1 MGDRGDSRKKADFVF
16 SFPVSFSC
24 LKPSY
29 QPGFFVFPFRYGVKL
44 PKKEKG
50 RKKMKKIT
58 KSIVSLVLVLA
69 VMLSMPI
76 SISAAEKVSPEK
88 EYLSYSQFRGEALS
102 QGIVDSKTPVSKEST
117 VEKWGIKF
125 GTGWS
130 DVPGTPVIV
139 GDYLYCLVAGQSK
152 LYRVDANTG
161 EILKSVPC
169 PGKSQFFS
177 TIAYYDGVIY
187 VPRAAADNA
196 GAVIIAYDEETM
208 EQLWISEPLGGAN
221 NRIQPL
227 SAVTGYDGHIY
238 VGVSDGSASEGAY
251 VCFDTV
257 DENPKK
263 TDEVKAPVWTYKPEN
278 MKSGYYWSAGAIVG
292 DAIIFGGEAT
302 ELVIHSL
309 TEDKVYD
316 TLVLEPG
323 AASGIRS
330 SVHYDAK
337 TNRVFVALK
346 SGNIYSVKLS
356 GDNTFDTSSMIKIN
370 IGNDITSSP
379 VVFGDRLYIG
389 GGGISSGNGFTV
401 MNSETLEIIYQID
414 EVKTQAS
421 PIVTTAYATEE
432 NGYEVKMYVTGFGG
446 IGSGGYDPTSSCV
459 YMITDRQGQTEPEY
473 EIIATPSQL
482 QYCTQS
488 AAIGGDGSIYFYN
501 DSGTMYCFS
510 HKDAADGE
518 YTAKDMI
525 NAISLFDFT
534 GVTERDEYRL
544 NRLKLRYDLM
554 SDSEKTKVTNYESLE
569 EMLEKIENLK
579 NEEKI
584 VAELNEYIKNVNPD
598 ELTLKDSDTVNS
610 WYAKYNALSTESKA
624 LVENS
629 EKLLKCVAVIE
640 NLKNQD
646 AAANLNKKI
655 AELPDA
661 DKVTLKDR
669 DKILEVL
676 ALYEMQNDEVKKM
689 CDSEKLLAAADRA
702 NELFTKV
709 QAIDERIF
717 NEIDPL
723 NITLETEKTVSE
735 LEKEYSLLSETD
747 REYVTRYDD
756 VLFARKVIDSLKKGV
771 IISEMLMNLAGSPD
785 AYTAEY
791 ENAVFSFKGTDIT
804 DPTKDFNIS
813 VTFGGDSES
822 DIKALY
828 ADAFVFTLNHEGALP
843 AKTQITLKTSLSD
856 GEYKIYRF
864 ENSEAVSVGDGVCEN
879 GSLKFTAQDGGIY
892 FAVPVSTSNPGNLGD
907 NIISLGAMG
916 GASLLAVLLLGKRK
930 KR

>member
-1 MGDRGDSRKKADFVF
+1 
-16 SFPVSFSC
+16 
-24 LKPSY
+24 
-29 QPGFFVFPFRYGVKL
+29 
-44 PKKEKG
+44 
-50 RKKMKKIT
+50 MKKIAKT
-58 KSIVSLVLVLA
+58 LVSLVLVLA
-69 VMLSMPI
+69 VVLSVPI
-76 SISAAEKVSPEK
+76 STSATGKVSPEK

-102 QGIVDSKTPVSKEST
+102 QGIVDSKTPISKDST
-117 VEKWGIKF
+117 TEKLGIKF

-161 EILKSVPC
+161 EILKSVSC
-169 PGKSQFFS
+169 PGRSQFFS
-177 TIAYYDGVIY
+177 TIAYFDGVIY
-187 VPRAAADNA
+187 VPRAASDNT

-208 EQLWISEPLGGAN
+208 EQLWISEPIGGADS
-221 NRIQPL
+221 RIQPL

-238 VGVSDGSASEGAY
+238 VGVSDGGASIGAY
-251 VCFDTV
+251 VCFDTT
-257 DENPKK
+257 DENPEK
-263 TDEVKAPVWTYKPEN
+263 TDEVKAPKWTYKPEN

-292 DAIIFGGEAT
+292 DTIIFGGEAT

-316 TLVLEPG
+316 TLVLEPD

-356 GDNTFDTSSMIKIN
+356 GDNTFDASSIIKTN

-401 MNSETLEIIYQID
+401 MDSETLEIIYQID
-414 EVKTQAS
+414 DVVTQAS
-421 PIVTTAYATEE
+421 PIVTTAYATKE

-459 YMITDRQGQTEPEY
+459 YMITDRQGQTEPDY

-488 AAIGGDGSIYFYN
+488 AAIGADGSIYFYN
-501 DSGTMYCFS
+501 DGGTMYCFG
-510 HKDAADGE
+510 HKDASAGE

-534 GVTERDEYRL
+534 GVNERDEYRL

-554 SDSEKTKVTNYESLE
+554 SETEKAKVTNYESLE

-598 ELTLKDSDTVNS
+598 ELTIADSDTVNS
-610 WYAKYNALSTESKA
+610 WYAKYNSLSTEGKA

-629 EKLLKCVAVIE
+629 EKLLKCVAIIE

-709 QAIDERIF
+709 QALDERIF

-723 NITLETEKTVSE
+723 NITLETEKAVAE
-735 LEKEYSLLSETD
+735 IEKEYSLLSDTD
-747 REYVTRYDD
+747 KEYVTRYDD
-756 VLFARKVIDSLKKGV
+756 VLFARRVIDSLKNGV

-785 AYTAEY
+785 VYRAEY
-791 ENAVFSFKGTDIT
+791 ENAVFAFKGTDIT
-804 DPTKDFNIS
+804 DPTNDFNIS

-828 ADAFVFTLNHEGALP
+828 PDAFVFTLNHEGALP
-843 AKTQITLKTSLSD
+843 AKTQITLKASLPD
-856 GEYKIYRF
+856 GEYKLYSF
-864 ENSEAVSVGDGVCEN
+864 ENGEAVSVGDGVCEN
-879 GSLKFTAQDGGIY
+879 GSLEFTAQDGGIY
-892 FAVPVSTSNPGNLGD
+892 FAVPVSASNPGSLGD

>member
-1 MGDRGDSRKKADFVF
+1 
-16 SFPVSFSC
+16 
-24 LKPSY
+24 
-29 QPGFFVFPFRYGVKL
+29 
-44 PKKEKG
+44 
-50 RKKMKKIT
+50 MKKIT

-130 DVPGTPVIV
+130 DVPGTPIIV

-187 VPRAAADNA
+187 VPRAAADNT

-208 EQLWISEPLGGAN
+208 EQLWISEPIGGAN
-221 NRIQPL
+221 SRIQPL
-227 SAVTGYDGHIY
+227 SAVTGYGGHIY

-257 DENPKK
+257 DENPEK
-263 TDEVKAPVWTYKPEN
+263 TDEVKAPKWTYKPEG

-292 DAIIFGGEAT
+292 DTIVFGGEAT

-316 TLVLEPG
+316 TLVLEPD

-356 GDNTFDTSSMIKIN
+356 GDNTFDTSSIIKTN

-421 PIVTTAYATEE
+421 PIVTTAYATKE
-432 NGYEVKMYVTGFGG
+432 NGYEVKMYVTGFGA

-473 EIIATPSQL
+473 EIIATPSKL

-488 AAIGGDGSIYFYN
+488 AAIGADGSIYFYN
-501 DSGTMYCFS
+501 DGGTMFCFG
-510 HKDAADGE
+510 HKDAEGGE

-544 NRLKLRYDLM
+544 NRLKLRCDLM
-554 SDSEKTKVTNYESLE
+554 SESEKAKVTNYENLE

-584 VAELNEYIKNVNPD
+584 IAELNEYIKNVNPD
-598 ELTLKDSDTVNS
+598 ELTIDDSDTVNS
-610 WYAKYNALSTESKA
+610 WYSKYNSLSTEGKA

-646 AAANLNKKI
+646 AAANLNKQI
-655 AELPDA
+655 ASLPDA

-735 LEKEYSLLSETD
+735 LEKEYSLLSEAD

-785 AYTAEY
+785 TYTAEY

-804 DPTKDFNIS
+804 DPTKDFDIS
-813 VTFGGDSES
+813 VTFGGGSES

-828 ADAFVFTLNHEGALP
+828 PDAFVFTFNHEGALP
-843 AKTQITLKTSLSD
+843 AKTQITLKTSLKD
-856 GEYKIYRF
+856 GEYRIYRF
-864 ENSEAVSVGDGVCEN
+864 ENGEAVSIGDGVCEN

>member
-1 MGDRGDSRKKADFVF
+1 M
-16 SFPVSFSC
+16 
-24 LKPSY
+24 
-29 QPGFFVFPFRYGVKL
+29 

-50 RKKMKKIT
+50 KRKMKKIAKT
-58 KSIVSLVLVLA
+58 LVSLVLVLA
-69 VMLSMPI
+69 VVLSVPI
-76 SISAAEKVSPEK
+76 STSATGKVSPEK

-102 QGIVDSKTPVSKEST
+102 QGIVDSKTPISKDST
-117 VEKWGIKF
+117 TEKLGIKF

-161 EILKSVPC
+161 EILKSVSC
-169 PGKSQFFS
+169 PGRSQFFS
-177 TIAYYDGVIY
+177 TIAYFDGVIY
-187 VPRAAADNA
+187 VPRAASDNT

-208 EQLWISEPLGGAN
+208 EQLWISEPIGGADS
-221 NRIQPL
+221 RIQPL

-238 VGVSDGSASEGAY
+238 VGVSDGGASIGAY
-251 VCFDTV
+251 VCFDTT
-257 DENPKK
+257 DENPEK
-263 TDEVKAPVWTYKPEN
+263 TDEVKAPKWTYKPEN

-292 DAIIFGGEAT
+292 DTIIFGGEAT

-316 TLVLEPG
+316 TLVLEPD

-356 GDNTFDTSSMIKIN
+356 GDNTFDASSIIKTN

-401 MNSETLEIIYQID
+401 MDSETLEIIYQID
-414 EVKTQAS
+414 DVVTQAS
-421 PIVTTAYATEE
+421 PIVTTAYATKE

-459 YMITDRQGQTEPEY
+459 YMITDRQGQTEPDY

-488 AAIGGDGSIYFYN
+488 AAIGADGSIYFYN
-501 DSGTMYCFS
+501 DGGTMYCFG
-510 HKDAADGE
+510 HKDASAGE

-534 GVTERDEYRL
+534 GVNERDEYRL

-554 SDSEKTKVTNYESLE
+554 SETEKAKVTNYESLE

-598 ELTLKDSDTVNS
+598 ELTIADSDTVNS
-610 WYAKYNALSTESKA
+610 WYAKYNSLSTEGKA

-629 EKLLKCVAVIE
+629 EKLLKCVAIIE

-709 QAIDERIF
+709 QALDERIF

-723 NITLETEKTVSE
+723 NITLETEKAVAE
-735 LEKEYSLLSETD
+735 IEKEYSLLSDTD
-747 REYVTRYDD
+747 KEYVTRYDD
-756 VLFARKVIDSLKKGV
+756 VLFARRVIDSLKNGV

-785 AYTAEY
+785 VYRAEY
-791 ENAVFSFKGTDIT
+791 ENAVFAFKGTDIT
-804 DPTKDFNIS
+804 DPTNDFNIS

-828 ADAFVFTLNHEGALP
+828 PDAFVFTLNHEGALP
-843 AKTQITLKTSLSD
+843 AKTQITLKASLPD
-856 GEYKIYRF
+856 GEYKLYSF
-864 ENSEAVSVGDGVCEN
+864 ENGEAVSVGDGVCEN
-879 GSLKFTAQDGGIY
+879 GSLEFTAQDGGIY
-892 FAVPVSTSNPGNLGD
+892 FAVPVSASNPGSLGD

>member
-1 MGDRGDSRKKADFVF
+1 M
-16 SFPVSFSC
+16 
-24 LKPSY
+24 
-29 QPGFFVFPFRYGVKL
+29 

-50 RKKMKKIT
+50 KKKMKKIT

-69 VMLSMPI
+69 VALSLPV
-76 SISAAEKVSPEK
+76 SISATGTVSPEK

-102 QGIVDSKTPVSKEST
+102 QGIIDSKTPVSKDST
-117 VEKWGIKF
+117 VEKWAMKF

-169 PGKSQFFS
+169 AGKSQFFS

-187 VPRAAADNA
+187 VPRAASDNT
-196 GAVIIAYDEETM
+196 GAVIVAYDEETM
-208 EQLWISEPLGGAN
+208 EQLWISEPIGGAN
-221 NRIQPL
+221 SRIQPL

-257 DENPKK
+257 DENPEKS
-263 TDEVKAPVWTYKPEN
+263 DEVKAPVWTYKPEN

-292 DAIIFGGEAT
+292 DTIVFGGEAT

-309 TEDKVYD
+309 TEDKAYD
-316 TLVLEPG
+316 TLVLEPD

-330 SVHYDAK
+330 SVHYDAA

-346 SGNIYSVKLS
+346 SGNIYSVKIS
-356 GDNTFDTSSMIKIN
+356 GDNTFDTASVMKTN

-379 VVFGDRLYIG
+379 VVFGGRLYIG

-401 MNSETLEIIYQID
+401 MDSETLETIYQID

-432 NGYEVKMYVTGFGG
+432 NGYEVKMYVTDYGG
-446 IGSGGYDPTSSCV
+446 YASGGYTPTSSCI

-473 EIIATPSQL
+473 EIIATPSQF

-488 AAIGGDGSIYFYN
+488 AAIGADGSIYFYN
-501 DSGTMYCFS
+501 DSGTMFCFS
-510 HKDAADGE
+510 NKDDADGE

-554 SDSEKTKVTNYESLE
+554 SDSEKAKVTNYEKLE

-598 ELTLKDSDTVNS
+598 ELTIADSDTVNG
-610 WYAKYNALSTESKA
+610 WYAKYNALSAQSKA

-629 EKLLKCVAVIE
+629 EKLLKCVAIIE
-640 NLKNQD
+640 NLNNQD
-646 AAANLNKKI
+646 AAANLNKLI
-655 AELPDA
+655 AALPDA

-676 ALYEMQNDEVKKM
+676 SLYEIQSDEVKKT

-702 NELFTKV
+702 EELWTKV
-709 QAIDERIF
+709 QALDERIF

-723 NITLETEKTVSE
+723 NTTLETEKTVAE
-735 LEKEYSLLSETD
+735 IEKEYSLLSETD
-747 REYVTRYDD
+747 KEYVIRYDD
-756 VLFARKVIDSLKKGV
+756 VLFARRVIDSLKNGV

-785 AYTAEY
+785 VYRAEY
-791 ENAVFSFKGTDIT
+791 ENAVFAFKGTDIT
-804 DPTKDFNIS
+804 DPTKDFNLS

-822 DIKALY
+822 EIKAFY

-843 AKTQITLKTSLSD
+843 AKTQITLKTSLPD
-856 GEYKIYRF
+856 GEYKLYRF
-864 ENSEAVSVGDGVCEN
+864 ENGEAVSVGDGVCEN
-879 GSLKFTAQDGGIY
+879 GSLEFTAQDGGIY
-892 FAVPVSTSNPGNLGD
+892 FAVPVSASNPGSLGD
-907 NIISLGAMG
+907 SVISLGALG
-916 GASLLAVLLLGKRK
+916 TVSLLAVLLLGKRK
-930 KR
+930 KQA

>member
-1 MGDRGDSRKKADFVF
+1 M
-16 SFPVSFSC
+16 
-24 LKPSY
+24 
-29 QPGFFVFPFRYGVKL
+29 

-50 RKKMKKIT
+50 KRKMKKIAKT
-58 KSIVSLVLVLA
+58 LVSLVLVLA
-69 VMLSMPI
+69 VVLSVPI
-76 SISAAEKVSPEK
+76 STSAAGKVSPEK

-102 QGIVDSKTPVSKEST
+102 QGIVDSKTPISKDST
-117 VEKWGIKF
+117 TEKWGIKF

-161 EILKSVPC
+161 EILKSVSC
-169 PGKSQFFS
+169 PGRSQFFS
-177 TIAYYDGVIY
+177 TIAYFDGVIY
-187 VPRAAADNA
+187 VPRSASDNT

-208 EQLWISEPLGGAN
+208 EQLWISEPIGGADS
-221 NRIQPL
+221 RIQPL

-238 VGVSDGSASEGAY
+238 VGVSDGGASIGAY
-251 VCFDTV
+251 VCFDTT
-257 DENPKK
+257 DENPEK
-263 TDEVKAPVWTYKPEN
+263 TDEVKAPKWTYKPEN

-292 DAIIFGGEAT
+292 DTIIFGGEAT

-316 TLVLEPG
+316 TLVLEPD

-356 GDNTFDTSSMIKIN
+356 GDNTFDASSIIKTN

-401 MNSETLEIIYQID
+401 MDSETLEIIYQID
-414 EVKTQAS
+414 DVKTQAS
-421 PIVTTAYATEE
+421 PIVTTAYATKE

-459 YMITDRQGQTEPEY
+459 YMITDRQGQTEPDY

-488 AAIGGDGSIYFYN
+488 AAIGADGSIYFYN
-501 DSGTMYCFS
+501 DGGTMYCFG
-510 HKDAADGE
+510 HKDASAGE

-534 GVTERDEYRL
+534 GVNERDEYRL

-554 SDSEKTKVTNYESLE
+554 SETEKAKVTNYESLE

-598 ELTLKDSDTVNS
+598 ELTIADSDTVNS
-610 WYAKYNALSTESKA
+610 WYAKYNSLSTEGKA

-629 EKLLKCVAVIE
+629 EKLLKCVAIIE

-709 QAIDERIF
+709 QALDERIF

-723 NITLETEKTVSE
+723 NITLETEKAVAE
-735 LEKEYSLLSETD
+735 IEKEYSLLSDTD
-747 REYVTRYDD
+747 KEYVTRYDD
-756 VLFARKVIDSLKKGV
+756 VLFARRVIDSLKNGV

-785 AYTAEY
+785 VYRAEY
-791 ENAVFSFKGTDIT
+791 ENAVFAFKGTDIT
-804 DPTKDFNIS
+804 DPTNDFNIS

-828 ADAFVFTLNHEGALP
+828 PDAFVFTLNHEGALP
-843 AKTQITLKTSLSD
+843 AKTQITLKASLPD
-856 GEYKIYRF
+856 GEYKLYSF
-864 ENSEAVSVGDGVCEN
+864 ENGEAVSVGDGVCEN
-879 GSLKFTAQDGGIY
+879 GSLEFTAQDGGIY
-892 FAVPVSTSNPGNLGD
+892 FAVPVSASNPGSLGD

>member
-1 MGDRGDSRKKADFVF
+1 M
-16 SFPVSFSC
+16 
-24 LKPSY
+24 
-29 QPGFFVFPFRYGVKL
+29 

-50 RKKMKKIT
+50 KRKMKKIAKT
-58 KSIVSLVLVLA
+58 LVSLVLVLA
-69 VMLSMPI
+69 VVLSVPI
-76 SISAAEKVSPEK
+76 STSATGKVSPEK

-102 QGIVDSKTPVSKEST
+102 QGIVDSKTPISKDST
-117 VEKWGIKF
+117 TEKWGIKF

-161 EILKSVPC
+161 EILKSVSC
-169 PGKSQFFS
+169 PGRSQFFS
-177 TIAYYDGVIY
+177 TIAYFDGVIY
-187 VPRAAADNA
+187 VPRAASDNT

-208 EQLWISEPLGGAN
+208 EQLWISEPIGGADS
-221 NRIQPL
+221 RIQPL

-238 VGVSDGSASEGAY
+238 VGVSDGGASIGAY
-251 VCFDTV
+251 VCFDTT
-257 DENPKK
+257 DENPEK
-263 TDEVKAPVWTYKPEN
+263 TDEVKAPKWTYKPEN

-292 DAIIFGGEAT
+292 DTIIFGGEAT

-316 TLVLEPG
+316 TLVLEPD

-356 GDNTFDTSSMIKIN
+356 GDNTFDASSIIKTN

-401 MNSETLEIIYQID
+401 MDSETLEIIYQID
-414 EVKTQAS
+414 DVKTQAS
-421 PIVTTAYATEE
+421 PIVTTAYATKE
-432 NGYEVKMYVTGFGG
+432 NSYEVKMYVTGFGG

-459 YMITDRQGQTEPEY
+459 YMITDRQGQTEPDY

-488 AAIGGDGSIYFYN
+488 AAIGADGSIYFYN
-501 DSGTMYCFS
+501 DGGTMYCFG
-510 HKDAADGE
+510 HKDASAGE

-534 GVTERDEYRL
+534 GVNERDEYRL

-554 SDSEKTKVTNYESLE
+554 SETEKAKVTNYESLE

-598 ELTLKDSDTVNS
+598 ELTIADSDTVNS
-610 WYAKYNALSTESKA
+610 WYAKYNSLSTEGKA

-629 EKLLKCVAVIE
+629 EKLLKCVAIIE

-709 QAIDERIF
+709 QALDERIF

-723 NITLETEKTVSE
+723 NITLETEKAVAE
-735 LEKEYSLLSETD
+735 IEKEYSFLSDTD
-747 REYVTRYDD
+747 KEYVTRYDD
-756 VLFARKVIDSLKKGV
+756 VLFARRVIDSLKNGV

-785 AYTAEY
+785 VYRAEY
-791 ENAVFSFKGTDIT
+791 ENAVFAFKGTDIT

-828 ADAFVFTLNHEGALP
+828 PDAFVFTLNHEGALP
-843 AKTQITLKTSLSD
+843 AKTQITLKASLPD
-856 GEYKIYRF
+856 GEYKLYSF
-864 ENSEAVSVGDGVCEN
+864 ENGEAVSVGDGVCEN
-879 GSLKFTAQDGGIY
+879 GSLEFTAQDGGIY
-892 FAVPVSTSNPGNLGD
+892 FAVPVSASNPGSLGD

>member
-1 MGDRGDSRKKADFVF
+1 M
-16 SFPVSFSC
+16 
-24 LKPSY
+24 
-29 QPGFFVFPFRYGVKL
+29 

-50 RKKMKKIT
+50 KRKMKKIAKT
-58 KSIVSLVLVLA
+58 LVSLVLVLA
-69 VMLSMPI
+69 VVLSVPI
-76 SISAAEKVSPEK
+76 STSATGKVSPEK

-102 QGIVDSKTPVSKEST
+102 QGIVDSKTPISKDST
-117 VEKWGIKF
+117 TEKWGIKF

-161 EILKSVPC
+161 EILKSVSC
-169 PGKSQFFS
+169 PGRSQFFS
-177 TIAYYDGVIY
+177 TIAYFDGVIY
-187 VPRAAADNA
+187 VPRAASDNT

-208 EQLWISEPLGGAN
+208 EQLWISEPIGGADS
-221 NRIQPL
+221 RIQPL

-238 VGVSDGSASEGAY
+238 VGVSDGGASIGAY
-251 VCFDTV
+251 VCFDTT
-257 DENPKK
+257 DENPEK
-263 TDEVKAPVWTYKPEN
+263 TDEVKAPKWTYKPEN

-292 DAIIFGGEAT
+292 DTIIFGGEAT

-316 TLVLEPG
+316 TLVLEPD

-356 GDNTFDTSSMIKIN
+356 GDNTFDASSIIKTN

-401 MNSETLEIIYQID
+401 MDSETLEIIYQID
-414 EVKTQAS
+414 EVVTQAS
-421 PIVTTAYATEE
+421 PIVTTAYATKE

-459 YMITDRQGQTEPEY
+459 YMITDRQGQTEPDY

-488 AAIGGDGSIYFYN
+488 AAIGADGSIYFYN
-501 DSGTMYCFS
+501 DGGTMYCFG
-510 HKDAADGE
+510 HKDASAGE

-534 GVTERDEYRL
+534 GVNERDEYRL

-554 SDSEKTKVTNYESLE
+554 SETEKAKVTNYESLE

-598 ELTLKDSDTVNS
+598 ELTIADSDTVNS
-610 WYAKYNALSTESKA
+610 WYAKYNSLSTEGKA

-629 EKLLKCVAVIE
+629 EKLLKCVAIIE

-646 AAANLNKKI
+646 AVANLNKKI

-669 DKILEVL
+669 EKILEVL

-709 QAIDERIF
+709 QALDERIF

-723 NITLETEKTVSE
+723 NITLETEKAVAE
-735 LEKEYSLLSETD
+735 IEKEYSLLSDTD
-747 REYVTRYDD
+747 KEYVTRYDD
-756 VLFARKVIDSLKKGV
+756 VLFARRVIDSLKNGV

-785 AYTAEY
+785 VYTAEY
-791 ENAVFSFKGTDIT
+791 ENAVFAFKGTDIT

-828 ADAFVFTLNHEGALP
+828 PDAFVFTLNHEGALP
-843 AKTQITLKTSLSD
+843 AKTQITLKVSLPD
-856 GEYKIYRF
+856 GEYKLYRF
-864 ENSEAVSVGDGVCEN
+864 ESGEAVSVGDGVCEN
-879 GSLKFTAQDGGIY
+879 GSLEFTAKDGGIY
-892 FAVPVSTSNPGNLGD
+892 FAVPVNTSNPGSLGD

-916 GASLLAVLLLGKRK
+916 GVSLLAVLLLGKRK

>member
-1 MGDRGDSRKKADFVF
+1 
-16 SFPVSFSC
+16 
-24 LKPSY
+24 
-29 QPGFFVFPFRYGVKL
+29 
-44 PKKEKG
+44 
-50 RKKMKKIT
+50 MKKIAKT
-58 KSIVSLVLVLA
+58 LVSLVLVLA
-69 VMLSMPI
+69 VVLSVPI
-76 SISAAEKVSPEK
+76 STSATGKVPPEK

-102 QGIVDSKTPVSKEST
+102 QGIVDSKTPISKDST
-117 VEKWGIKF
+117 TEKWGIKF

-161 EILKSVPC
+161 EILKSVSC
-169 PGKSQFFS
+169 PGRSQFFS
-177 TIAYYDGVIY
+177 TIAYFDGVIY
-187 VPRAAADNA
+187 VPRSASDNT

-208 EQLWISEPLGGAN
+208 EQLWISEPIGGADS
-221 NRIQPL
+221 RIQPL

-238 VGVSDGSASEGAY
+238 VGVSDGGASIGAY
-251 VCFDTV
+251 VCFDTT
-257 DENPKK
+257 DENPEK
-263 TDEVKAPVWTYKPEN
+263 TDEVKAPKWTYKPEN

-292 DAIIFGGEAT
+292 DTIIFGGEAT

-316 TLVLEPG
+316 TLVLEPD

-356 GDNTFDTSSMIKIN
+356 GDNTFDASSIIKTN

-401 MNSETLEIIYQID
+401 MDSETLEIIYQID
-414 EVKTQAS
+414 DVKTQAS
-421 PIVTTAYATEE
+421 PIVTTAYATKE

-459 YMITDRQGQTEPEY
+459 YMITDRQGQTEPDY

-488 AAIGGDGSIYFYN
+488 AAIGADGSIYFYN
-501 DSGTMYCFS
+501 DGGTMYCFG
-510 HKDAADGE
+510 HKDASAGE

-534 GVTERDEYRL
+534 GVNERDEYRL

-554 SDSEKTKVTNYESLE
+554 SETEKAKVTNYESLE

-598 ELTLKDSDTVNS
+598 ELTIADSDTVNS
-610 WYAKYNALSTESKA
+610 WYAKYNSLSTEGKA

-629 EKLLKCVAVIE
+629 EKLLKCVAIIE

-709 QAIDERIF
+709 QALDERIF

-723 NITLETEKTVSE
+723 NITLETEKAVAE
-735 LEKEYSLLSETD
+735 IEKEYSLLSDTD
-747 REYVTRYDD
+747 KEYVTRYDD
-756 VLFARKVIDSLKKGV
+756 VLFARRVIDSLKNGV

-785 AYTAEY
+785 VYRAEY
-791 ENAVFSFKGTDIT
+791 ENAVFAFKGTDIT
-804 DPTKDFNIS
+804 DPTNDFNIS

-828 ADAFVFTLNHEGALP
+828 PDAFVFTLNHEGALP
-843 AKTQITLKTSLSD
+843 AKTQITLKASLPD

-864 ENSEAVSVGDGVCEN
+864 ENGEAVSVGDAVCKN
-879 GSLKFTAQDGGIY
+879 ASLEFTAQDGGIY
-892 FAVPVSTSNPGNLGD
+892 FAVPVSASNPGSLGD

>member
-1 MGDRGDSRKKADFVF
+1 
-16 SFPVSFSC
+16 
-24 LKPSY
+24 
-29 QPGFFVFPFRYGVKL
+29 
-44 PKKEKG
+44 
-50 RKKMKKIT
+50 
-58 KSIVSLVLVLA
+58 
-69 VMLSMPI
+69 
-76 SISAAEKVSPEK
+76 
-88 EYLSYSQFRGEALS
+88 
-102 QGIVDSKTPVSKEST
+102 
-117 VEKWGIKF
+117 
-125 GTGWS
+125 
-130 DVPGTPVIV
+130 
-139 GDYLYCLVAGQSK
+139 
-152 LYRVDANTG
+152 
-161 EILKSVPC
+161 
-169 PGKSQFFS
+169 
-177 TIAYYDGVIY
+177 
-187 VPRAAADNA
+187 
-196 GAVIIAYDEETM
+196 
-208 EQLWISEPLGGAN
+208 
-221 NRIQPL
+221 
-227 SAVTGYDGHIY
+227 
-238 VGVSDGSASEGAY
+238 
-251 VCFDTV
+251 
-257 DENPKK
+257 
-263 TDEVKAPVWTYKPEN
+263 
-278 MKSGYYWSAGAIVG
+278 
-292 DAIIFGGEAT
+292 
-302 ELVIHSL
+302 
-309 TEDKVYD
+309 
-316 TLVLEPG
+316 
-323 AASGIRS
+323 
-330 SVHYDAK
+330 
-337 TNRVFVALK
+337 
-346 SGNIYSVKLS
+346 
-356 GDNTFDTSSMIKIN
+356 
-370 IGNDITSSP
+370 
-379 VVFGDRLYIG
+379 
-389 GGGISSGNGFTV
+389 
-401 MNSETLEIIYQID
+401 
-414 EVKTQAS
+414 
-421 PIVTTAYATEE
+421 
-432 NGYEVKMYVTGFGG
+432 
-446 IGSGGYDPTSSCV
+446 
-459 YMITDRQGQTEPEY
+459 
-473 EIIATPSQL
+473 
-482 QYCTQS
+482 
-488 AAIGGDGSIYFYN
+488 
-501 DSGTMYCFS
+501 
-510 HKDAADGE
+510 
-518 YTAKDMI
+518 MI

-554 SDSEKTKVTNYESLE
+554 SDSEKAKVTNYESLE

-598 ELTLKDSDTVNS
+598 ELTLKDSDTVNG
-610 WYAKYNALSTESKA
+610 WYAKYNSLSSEGKA

-646 AAANLNKKI
+646 AAANLNKQI
-655 AELPDA
+655 ASLPDA

-676 ALYEMQNDEVKKM
+676 TLYEMQNDEVKKM

-723 NITLETEKTVSE
+723 NITLETEKCVSE
-735 LEKEYSLLSETD
+735 IEKEYSLLSETD

-843 AKTQITLKTSLSD
+843 AKTQITLKTSLKD

-864 ENSEAVSVGDGVCEN
+864 ENGEAVSVGDGVCEN

>member
-1 MGDRGDSRKKADFVF
+1 
-16 SFPVSFSC
+16 
-24 LKPSY
+24 
-29 QPGFFVFPFRYGVKL
+29 
-44 PKKEKG
+44 
-50 RKKMKKIT
+50 MKKIT

-69 VMLSMPI
+69 VALSLPV
-76 SISAAEKVSPEK
+76 SISATGTVSPEK

-102 QGIVDSKTPVSKEST
+102 QGIIDSKTPVSKDST
-117 VEKWGIKF
+117 VEKWAMKF

-161 EILKSVPC
+161 KILKSVPC
-169 PGKSQFFS
+169 AGKSQFFS

-187 VPRAAADNA
+187 VPRAASDNT
-196 GAVIIAYDEETM
+196 GAVIVAYDEETM
-208 EQLWISEPLGGAN
+208 EQLWISEPIGGAN
-221 NRIQPL
+221 SRIQPL
-227 SAVTGYDGHIY
+227 SAVTGYGGYIY
-238 VGVSDGSASEGAY
+238 VGVSDSSASEGAY

-257 DENPKK
+257 DENPEKSG
-263 TDEVKAPVWTYKPEN
+263 EVKAPVWTYKPEN

-292 DAIIFGGEAT
+292 DTIIFGGEAT

-356 GDNTFDTSSMIKIN
+356 GDNTFDTSSMIKTN

-401 MNSETLEIIYQID
+401 MDSETLEIIYQID

-421 PIVTTAYATEE
+421 PIVTTAYATKE

-446 IGSGGYDPTSSCV
+446 IDSGGYDPTSSCV
-459 YMITDRQGQTEPEY
+459 YMITDRQGQTEPEF
-473 EIIATPSQL
+473 EIIAAPSQL

-488 AAIGGDGSIYFYN
+488 TAIGADGSIYFYN
-501 DSGTMYCFS
+501 DGGTMYCFG
-510 HKDAADGE
+510 HNDASSGE

-554 SDSEKTKVTNYESLE
+554 SETEKVKVTNYEKLE

-584 VAELNEYIKNVNPD
+584 VAELNEYIKNVNPG
-598 ELTLKDSDTVNS
+598 ELTIADSDTVNG
-610 WYAKYNALSTESKA
+610 WYAKYNALSAQSKA

-629 EKLLKCVAVIE
+629 EKLLKCVAIIE
-640 NLKNQD
+640 NLNNQD
-646 AAANLNKKI
+646 AAANLNKLI
-655 AELPDA
+655 ASLPDA

-676 ALYEMQNDEVKKM
+676 ALYEIQSDEVKKM

-702 NELFTKV
+702 EELWTKV
-709 QAIDERIF
+709 QALNERIF

-723 NITLETEKTVSE
+723 NITLETEKTVAKI
-735 LEKEYSLLSETD
+735 EKEYSLLSEID
-747 REYVTRYDD
+747 KEYVTRYDD
-756 VLFARKVIDSLKKGV
+756 VLFARRVIDSLKDGI

-785 AYTAEY
+785 VYAAEY
-791 ENAVFSFKGTDIT
+791 ENAVFAFKGTDIT
-804 DPTKDFNIS
+804 DPTKDFNLS

-822 DIKALY
+822 EIKALY
-828 ADAFVFTLNHEGALP
+828 PDAFVFSLDHEGAFP
-843 AKTQITLKTSLSD
+843 AKAQITLKTSLPD

-864 ENSEAVSVGDGVCEN
+864 ENGEAVSVGDAVCEDA
-879 GSLKFTAQDGGIY
+879 SLKFTAQDGGLY
-892 FAVPVSTSNPGNLGD
+892 FSVPVSTSNPGNLGD

-916 GASLLAVLLLGKRK
+916 GVSLLAVLLLGKRK

>member
-1 MGDRGDSRKKADFVF
+1 M
-16 SFPVSFSC
+16 
-24 LKPSY
+24 
-29 QPGFFVFPFRYGVKL
+29 

-50 RKKMKKIT
+50 KRKMKKIAKT
-58 KSIVSLVLVLA
+58 LVSLVLVLA
-69 VMLSMPI
+69 VVLSVPI
-76 SISAAEKVSPEK
+76 STSATGKVSPEK

-102 QGIVDSKTPVSKEST
+102 QGIVDSKTPISKDST
-117 VEKWGIKF
+117 TEKWGIKF

-161 EILKSVPC
+161 EILKSVSC
-169 PGKSQFFS
+169 PGRSQFFS
-177 TIAYYDGVIY
+177 TIAYFDGVIY
-187 VPRAAADNA
+187 VPRSASDNT

-208 EQLWISEPLGGAN
+208 EQLWISEPIGGADS
-221 NRIQPL
+221 RIQPL

-238 VGVSDGSASEGAY
+238 VGVSDGGASIGAY
-251 VCFDTV
+251 VCFDTT
-257 DENPKK
+257 DENPEK
-263 TDEVKAPVWTYKPEN
+263 TDEVKAPKWTYKPEN

-292 DAIIFGGEAT
+292 DTIIFGGEAT

-316 TLVLEPG
+316 TLVLEPD

-356 GDNTFDTSSMIKIN
+356 GDNTFDASSIIKTN

-401 MNSETLEIIYQID
+401 MDSETLEIIYQID

-421 PIVTTAYATEE
+421 PIVTTAYATKE

-459 YMITDRQGQTEPEY
+459 YMITDRQGQTEPDY

-488 AAIGGDGSIYFYN
+488 AAIGADGSIYFYN
-501 DSGTMYCFS
+501 DGGTMYCFG
-510 HKDAADGE
+510 HKDASAGE

-534 GVTERDEYRL
+534 GVNERDEYRL

-554 SDSEKTKVTNYESLE
+554 SETEKAKVTNYESLE

-598 ELTLKDSDTVNS
+598 ELTIADSDTVNS
-610 WYAKYNALSTESKA
+610 WYAKYNSLSTEGKA

-629 EKLLKCVAVIE
+629 EKLLKCVAIIE

-709 QAIDERIF
+709 QALDERIF

-723 NITLETEKTVSE
+723 NITLETEKAVAE
-735 LEKEYSLLSETD
+735 IEKEYSLLSDTD
-747 REYVTRYDD
+747 KEYVTRYDD
-756 VLFARKVIDSLKKGV
+756 VLFARRVIDSLKNGV

-785 AYTAEY
+785 VYRAEY
-791 ENAVFSFKGTDIT
+791 ENAVFAFKGTDIT
-804 DPTKDFNIS
+804 DPTNDFNIS

-828 ADAFVFTLNHEGALP
+828 PDAFVFTLNHEGALP
-843 AKTQITLKTSLSD
+843 AKTQITLKASLPD
-856 GEYKIYRF
+856 GEYKLYSF
-864 ENSEAVSVGDGVCEN
+864 ENGEAVSVGDGVCEN
-879 GSLKFTAQDGGIY
+879 GSLEFTAQDGGIY
-892 FAVPVSTSNPGNLGD
+892 FAVPVSASNPGSLGD

>member
-1 MGDRGDSRKKADFVF
+1 
-16 SFPVSFSC
+16 
-24 LKPSY
+24 
-29 QPGFFVFPFRYGVKL
+29 
-44 PKKEKG
+44 
-50 RKKMKKIT
+50 MKKIT

-76 SISAAEKVSPEK
+76 SISAVKNVSPEK

-169 PGKSQFFS
+169 QGKSQFFS

-187 VPRAAADNA
+187 VPRAASDNT

-221 NRIQPL
+221 SRIQPL

-257 DENPKK
+257 DENTEK
-263 TDEVKAPVWTYKPEN
+263 TDEVKAPKWTYKPEN

-292 DAIIFGGEAT
+292 DTIIFGGEAT

-316 TLVLEPG
+316 TLVLEPN

-356 GDNTFDTSSMIKIN
+356 GDNTFDTSSIIKTN

-401 MNSETLEIIYQID
+401 MDSENLEIIYQID
-414 EVKTQAS
+414 EIKTQAS
-421 PIVTTAYATEE
+421 PIVTTAYATKE

-459 YMITDRQGQTEPEY
+459 YLITDRQGQTEPEY

-501 DSGTMYCFS
+501 DGGTMFCFG
-510 HKDAADGE
+510 HKDDASGE

-544 NRLKLRYDLM
+544 NRLKLRHDLM
-554 SDSEKTKVTNYESLE
+554 DETEKAKVTNYESLE

-584 VAELNEYIKNVNPD
+584 IAELNEYIKNVNPN
-598 ELTLKDSDTVNS
+598 ELTLKDSDTVNN
-610 WYAKYNALSTESKA
+610 WYGKYNSLSTEGKA

-661 DKVTLKDR
+661 DKITLKDR

-676 ALYEMQNDEVKKM
+676 ALYEIQNDEVKKM

-702 NELFTKV
+702 KELLTKV
-709 QAIDERIF
+709 QALDERIF

-735 LEKEYSLLSETD
+735 LEKEYSLLSEAD
-747 REYVTRYDD
+747 KEYVTRYDD
-756 VLFARKVIDSLKKGV
+756 VLFARKVIGSLKNGV

-804 DPTKDFNIS
+804 DPTKDFDIS
-813 VTFGGDSES
+813 VTFGGDYES

-828 ADAFVFTLNHEGALP
+828 ADAFVFTLNHEGVLP
-843 AKTQITLKTSLSD
+843 AKTQITLKTSLKD

-864 ENSEAVSVGDGVCEN
+864 EKGEAISAGDGDCEN
-879 GSLKFTAQDGGIY
+879 GLLKFTAQDGGIY
-892 FAVPVSTSNPGNLGD
+892 FAVPVSVSNPGNLGD
-907 NIISLGAMG
+907 NIISLGALG
-916 GASLLAVLLLGKRK
+916 SVSLIAVLLLGKRK
-930 KR
+930 RQAEPAPKSHTN

>member
-1 MGDRGDSRKKADFVF
+1 
-16 SFPVSFSC
+16 
-24 LKPSY
+24 
-29 QPGFFVFPFRYGVKL
+29 
-44 PKKEKG
+44 
-50 RKKMKKIT
+50 MKKIT

-69 VMLSMPI
+69 VILSMPI
-76 SISAAEKVSPEK
+76 SISAVKNVSPEK

-102 QGIVDSKTPVSKEST
+102 QGIVDSKTPISKEST

-169 PGKSQFFS
+169 QGKSQFFS

-187 VPRAAADNA
+187 VPRAASDNT

-208 EQLWISEPLGGAN
+208 DQLWISEPLGGAN
-221 NRIQPL
+221 SRIQPL

-251 VCFDTV
+251 ACFDTV
-257 DENPKK
+257 DENTEK
-263 TDEVKAPVWTYKPEN
+263 TDEVKAPKWTYKPEN

-292 DAIIFGGEAT
+292 DTIIFGGEAT

-316 TLVLEPG
+316 TLVLEPN
-323 AASGIRS
+323 ATAGIRS

-356 GDNTFDTSSMIKIN
+356 GDNTFDTSSIIKTN

-401 MNSETLEIIYQID
+401 MDSENLEIIYQID
-414 EVKTQAS
+414 EIKTQAS
-421 PIVTTAYATEE
+421 PIVTTAYATKE

-501 DSGTMYCFS
+501 DGGTMFCFG
-510 HKDAADGE
+510 HKDDASGE

-554 SDSEKTKVTNYESLE
+554 DETEKAKVTNYESLE
-569 EMLEKIENLK
+569 EMLEKIKNLK

-584 VAELNEYIKNVNPD
+584 IAELNEYIKNVNPD

-610 WYAKYNALSTESKA
+610 WYGKYNSLSTEGKA

-640 NLKNQD
+640 NLKNHD

-655 AELPDA
+655 AELPNA
-661 DKVTLKDR
+661 DKITLKDR

-702 NELFTKV
+702 NELLTKV
-709 QAIDERIF
+709 QALDERIF

-735 LEKEYSLLSETD
+735 LEKEYSLLSEAD

-791 ENAVFSFKGTDIT
+791 ENAAFSFKGTDIT
-804 DPTKDFNIS
+804 DPTKDFDIS
-813 VTFGGDSES
+813 VTFGGDYES

-828 ADAFVFTLNHEGALP
+828 ADAFVFTLNHEGVLP
-843 AKTQITLKTSLSD
+843 AKTQITLKTSLKD

-864 ENSEAVSVGDGVCEN
+864 ENGKAVSVSDGVCEN

-892 FAVPVSTSNPGNLGD
+892 FAVPVSASNPGNLGD

-916 GASLLAVLLLGKRK
+916 SVSLLAVLLLGKRK
-930 KR
+930 RQAEPAPKSHTN

>member
-1 MGDRGDSRKKADFVF
+1 
-16 SFPVSFSC
+16 
-24 LKPSY
+24 
-29 QPGFFVFPFRYGVKL
+29 
-44 PKKEKG
+44 
-50 RKKMKKIT
+50 MKKIT

-76 SISAAEKVSPEK
+76 SISAVKNTFPEK

-130 DVPGTPVIV
+130 DVPGTPIIV

-169 PGKSQFFS
+169 PGRNQFFS
-177 TIAYYDGVIY
+177 TIAYFEGVIY
-187 VPRAAADNA
+187 VPRAAADNT
-196 GAVIIAYDEETM
+196 GAVIIAYDEDTM

-221 NRIQPL
+221 SRIQPL

-257 DENPKK
+257 DENPEKN
-263 TDEVKAPVWTYKPEN
+263 DEIKAPKWTYKPEN

-292 DAIIFGGEAT
+292 DTIIFGGEAT

-316 TLVLEPG
+316 TIVLEPD

-356 GDNTFDTSSMIKIN
+356 GDNTFDTSSIIKTN

-401 MNSETLEIIYQID
+401 MDSETLEIIYQID
-414 EVKTQAS
+414 EVVTQAS
-421 PIVTTAYATEE
+421 PIVTTAYAAKE
-432 NGYEVKMYVTGFGG
+432 NGYEVKIYVTGFGG

-473 EIIATPSQL
+473 EIIAAPSQL

-501 DSGTMYCFS
+501 DGGTMFCFG
-510 HKDAADGE
+510 HKNDADGE

-554 SDSEKTKVTNYESLE
+554 SETEKAKVTNYESLE

-584 VAELNEYIKNVNPD
+584 IAELNEYIKNVNPD

-610 WYAKYNALSTESKA
+610 WYTKYNSLSTEGKA

-629 EKLLKCVAVIE
+629 EKLLKCIAVIE
-640 NLKNQD
+640 NLKNKD

-661 DKVTLKDR
+661 DKITLKDR
-669 DKILEVL
+669 DKILEIL

-689 CDSEKLLAAADRA
+689 CDSEKLLAVADRA
-702 NELFTKV
+702 NELLTKI
-709 QAIDERIF
+709 QALDERIF
-717 NEIDPL
+717 NEINPL
-723 NITLETEKTVSE
+723 NITLKTEKTVSE
-735 LEKEYSLLSETD
+735 LEKEYSLLSEAD

-756 VLFARKVIDSLKKGV
+756 VVFARKVIDSLKRGV
-771 IISEMLMNLAGSPD
+771 IISEMLMNLTGSPD

-804 DPTKDFNIS
+804 DPTKDFDIS

-828 ADAFVFTLNHEGALP
+828 ANAFVFTLNHEGALP

-864 ENSEAVSVGDGVCEN
+864 ENGEAVSIGDGVCEN
-879 GSLKFTAQDGGIY
+879 GSLEFTAQDGGIY
-892 FAVPVSTSNPGNLGD
+892 FAVPVSASNPGNLGD
-907 NIISLGAMG
+907 NIISLGAIG

>member
-1 MGDRGDSRKKADFVF
+1 
-16 SFPVSFSC
+16 
-24 LKPSY
+24 
-29 QPGFFVFPFRYGVKL
+29 
-44 PKKEKG
+44 
-50 RKKMKKIT
+50 MKKIAKT
-58 KSIVSLVLVLA
+58 LVSLVLVLA
-69 VMLSMPI
+69 VVLSVPI
-76 SISAAEKVSPEK
+76 GTSATGNVSPEK

-102 QGIVDSKTPVSKEST
+102 QGIVDSKTPISKDST
-117 VEKWGIKF
+117 TEKWGIKF
-125 GTGWS
+125 GTSWS

-139 GDYLYCLVAGQSK
+139 GDYLYCLLAGQSK

-161 EILKSVPC
+161 EILKSVSC
-169 PGKSQFFS
+169 PGRSQFFS
-177 TIAYYDGVIY
+177 TIAYFDGVIY
-187 VPRAAADNA
+187 VPRAASDNT

-208 EQLWISEPLGGAN
+208 EQLWISEPIGGADS
-221 NRIQPL
+221 RIQPL

-238 VGVSDGSASEGAY
+238 VGVSDGGASVGAY

-257 DENPKK
+257 DENPEK
-263 TDEVKAPVWTYKPEN
+263 TDEVKAPKWTYKPEN

-356 GDNTFDTSSMIKIN
+356 GDNTFDVSSIIKTN

-401 MNSETLEIIYQID
+401 MDSETLEIIYQID

-421 PIVTTAYATEE
+421 PIVTTAYATKE

-459 YMITDRQGQTEPEY
+459 YMITDRQGQTEPDY

-488 AAIGGDGSIYFYN
+488 AAIGADGSIYFYN
-501 DSGTMYCFS
+501 DGGTMYCFG
-510 HKDAADGE
+510 HKDASAGE

-534 GVTERDEYRL
+534 GVNERDEYRL

-554 SDSEKTKVTNYESLE
+554 SETEKVKVTNYESLE

-598 ELTLKDSDTVNS
+598 ELTTADSDTVNS
-610 WYAKYNALSTESKA
+610 WYAKYNSLSTEGKA

-629 EKLLKCVAVIE
+629 EKLLKCVAIIE

-661 DKVTLKDR
+661 NKVTLKDR

-689 CDSEKLLAAADRA
+689 CDSEKLLAAVDRA

-709 QAIDERIF
+709 QALDERIF

-723 NITLETEKTVSE
+723 NITLETEKAVAE
-735 LEKEYSLLSETD
+735 IEKEYSLLSDTD
-747 REYVTRYDD
+747 KEYVTRYDD
-756 VLFARKVIDSLKKGV
+756 VLFARRVIDSLKNGV

-785 AYTAEY
+785 VYRAEY
-791 ENAVFSFKGTDIT
+791 ENAVFAFKGTDIT

-828 ADAFVFTLNHEGALP
+828 PNAFVFTLNHEGALP
-843 AKTQITLKTSLSD
+843 AKTQITLKASLPDS
-856 GEYKIYRF
+856 EYKLYRF
-864 ENSEAVSVGDGVCEN
+864 ENGEAVSVGDAVCEN
-879 GSLKFTAQDGGIY
+879 ASLEFTAQDGGIY
-892 FAVPVSTSNPGNLGD
+892 FAVPVSDSNPGSLGD

-930 KR
+930 KQA

>member
-1 MGDRGDSRKKADFVF
+1 MN
-16 SFPVSFSC
+16 
-24 LKPSY
+24 
-29 QPGFFVFPFRYGVKL
+29 
-44 PKKEKG
+44 
-50 RKKMKKIT
+50 KIT
-58 KSIVSLVLVLA
+58 KSIVSLVLVFA

-187 VPRAAADNA
+187 VPRAASDNT

-221 NRIQPL
+221 SRIQPL

-238 VGVSDGSASEGAY
+238 VGVADGSASEGAY

-257 DENPKK
+257 DENPEK
-263 TDEVKAPVWTYKPEN
+263 TDEVKAPKWTYKPQN

-292 DAIIFGGEAT
+292 DTIIFGGEAT

-316 TLVLEPG
+316 TLVLEPD

-356 GDNTFDTSSMIKIN
+356 GDNTFDTSSIIKTN

-389 GGGISSGNGFTV
+389 GGGITSGNGFTV
-401 MNSETLEIIYQID
+401 MDSETLEIIYQID
-414 EVKTQAS
+414 EVVTQAS
-421 PIVTTAYATEE
+421 PIVTTAYATKE
-432 NGYEVKMYVTGFGG
+432 NGYEVKMYVTGFGA

-488 AAIGGDGSIYFYN
+488 VAIGGDGSIYFYN
-501 DSGTMYCFS
+501 DGGTMYCFG
-510 HKDAADGE
+510 HKDDASGE

-554 SDSEKTKVTNYESLE
+554 DETEKAKVTNYERLE

-598 ELTLKDSDTVNS
+598 ELTIDDSDTVNS
-610 WYAKYNALSTESKA
+610 WYSKYNSLSTESKA

-629 EKLLKCVAVIE
+629 EKLLKCVAIIE

-646 AAANLNKKI
+646 AAANLNKQI
-655 AELPDA
+655 ASLPDA

-709 QAIDERIF
+709 QALDERIF

-723 NITLETEKTVSE
+723 NITLETEMTVSE
-735 LEKEYSLLSETD
+735 LEKEYSLLSEAD

-804 DPTKDFNIS
+804 DPTKDFDIS

-843 AKTQITLKTSLSD
+843 AKTQITLKTSLKD

-864 ENSEAVSVGDGVCEN
+864 ENGEAVSIGDGVCEN

-916 GASLLAVLLLGKRK
+916 SVSLLAVLLLGKRK
-930 KR
+930 KH

>member
-1 MGDRGDSRKKADFVF
+1 
-16 SFPVSFSC
+16 
-24 LKPSY
+24 
-29 QPGFFVFPFRYGVKL
+29 
-44 PKKEKG
+44 
-50 RKKMKKIT
+50 MKKIAKT
-58 KSIVSLVLVLA
+58 LVSLVLVLA
-69 VMLSMPI
+69 VVLSVPI
-76 SISAAEKVSPEK
+76 STSAAGKVSPEK

-102 QGIVDSKTPVSKEST
+102 QGIVDSKTPISKDST
-117 VEKWGIKF
+117 TEKWGIKF

-161 EILKSVPC
+161 EILKSVSC
-169 PGKSQFFS
+169 PGRSQFFS
-177 TIAYYDGVIY
+177 TIAYFDGVIY
-187 VPRAAADNA
+187 VPRSASDNT

-208 EQLWISEPLGGAN
+208 EQLWISEPIGGADS
-221 NRIQPL
+221 RIQPL

-238 VGVSDGSASEGAY
+238 VGVSDGGASIGAY
-251 VCFDTV
+251 VCFDTT
-257 DENPKK
+257 DENPEK
-263 TDEVKAPVWTYKPEN
+263 TDEVKAPKWTYKPEN

-292 DAIIFGGEAT
+292 DTIIFGGEAT

-316 TLVLEPG
+316 TLVLEPD

-356 GDNTFDTSSMIKIN
+356 GDNTFDASSIIKTN

-401 MNSETLEIIYQID
+401 MDSETLEIIYQID
-414 EVKTQAS
+414 EVVTQAS
-421 PIVTTAYATEE
+421 PIVTTAYATKE

-459 YMITDRQGQTEPEY
+459 YMITDRQGQTEPDY

-488 AAIGGDGSIYFYN
+488 AAIGADGSIYFYN
-501 DSGTMYCFS
+501 DGGTMYCFG
-510 HKDAADGE
+510 HKDASAGE

-534 GVTERDEYRL
+534 GVNERDEYRL

-554 SDSEKTKVTNYESLE
+554 SETEKAKVTNYESLE

-598 ELTLKDSDTVNS
+598 ELTIADSDTVNS
-610 WYAKYNALSTESKA
+610 WYAKYNSLSTEGKA

-629 EKLLKCVAVIE
+629 EKLLKCVAIIE

-646 AAANLNKKI
+646 AVANLNKKI

-709 QAIDERIF
+709 QALDERIF

-723 NITLETEKTVSE
+723 NITLETEKAVADI
-735 LEKEYSLLSETD
+735 EKEYSLLSDTD
-747 REYVTRYDD
+747 KEYVTRYDD
-756 VLFARKVIDSLKKGV
+756 VLFARRVIDSLKNGV

-785 AYTAEY
+785 VYRAEY
-791 ENAVFSFKGTDIT
+791 ENAVFAFKGTDIT
-804 DPTKDFNIS
+804 DPTNDFNIS

-828 ADAFVFTLNHEGALP
+828 PDAFVFTLNHEGALP
-843 AKTQITLKTSLSD
+843 AKTQITLKASLPD
-856 GEYKIYRF
+856 GEYKLYSF
-864 ENSEAVSVGDGVCEN
+864 ENGEAVSVGDGVCEN
-879 GSLKFTAQDGGIY
+879 GSLEFTAQDGGIY
-892 FAVPVSTSNPGNLGD
+892 FAVPVSASNPGSLGD

>member
-1 MGDRGDSRKKADFVF
+1 M
-16 SFPVSFSC
+16 
-24 LKPSY
+24 
-29 QPGFFVFPFRYGVKL
+29 

-50 RKKMKKIT
+50 KRKMKKIAKT
-58 KSIVSLVLVLA
+58 LVSLVLVLA
-69 VMLSMPI
+69 VVLSVPI
-76 SISAAEKVSPEK
+76 STSAAGKVSPEK

-102 QGIVDSKTPVSKEST
+102 QGIVDSKTPISKDST
-117 VEKWGIKF
+117 TEKWGIKF

-161 EILKSVPC
+161 EILKSVSC
-169 PGKSQFFS
+169 PGRSQFFS
-177 TIAYYDGVIY
+177 TIAYFDGVIY
-187 VPRAAADNA
+187 VPRSASDNT

-208 EQLWISEPLGGAN
+208 EQLWISEPIGGADS
-221 NRIQPL
+221 RIQPL

-238 VGVSDGSASEGAY
+238 VGVSDGGASIGAY
-251 VCFDTV
+251 VCFDTT
-257 DENPKK
+257 DENPEK
-263 TDEVKAPVWTYKPEN
+263 TDEVKAPKWTYKPEN

-292 DAIIFGGEAT
+292 DTIIFGGEAT

-316 TLVLEPG
+316 TLVLEPD

-356 GDNTFDTSSMIKIN
+356 GDNTFDASSIIKTN

-401 MNSETLEIIYQID
+401 MDSETLEIIYQID
-414 EVKTQAS
+414 EVVTQAS
-421 PIVTTAYATEE
+421 PIVTTAYATKE

-459 YMITDRQGQTEPEY
+459 YMITDRQGQTEPDY

-488 AAIGGDGSIYFYN
+488 AAIGADGSIYFYN
-501 DSGTMYCFS
+501 DGGTMYCFG
-510 HKDAADGE
+510 HKDASAGE

-534 GVTERDEYRL
+534 GVNERDEYRL

-554 SDSEKTKVTNYESLE
+554 SETEKAKVTNYESLE

-598 ELTLKDSDTVNS
+598 ELTIADSDTVNS
-610 WYAKYNALSTESKA
+610 WYAKYNSLSTEGKA

-629 EKLLKCVAVIE
+629 EKLLKCVAIIE

-646 AAANLNKKI
+646 AVANLNKKI

-709 QAIDERIF
+709 QALDERIF

-723 NITLETEKTVSE
+723 NITLETEKAVADI
-735 LEKEYSLLSETD
+735 EKEYSLLSDTD
-747 REYVTRYDD
+747 KEYVTRYDD
-756 VLFARKVIDSLKKGV
+756 VLFARRVIDSLKNGV

-785 AYTAEY
+785 VYRAEY
-791 ENAVFSFKGTDIT
+791 ENAVFAFKGTDIT
-804 DPTKDFNIS
+804 DPTNDFNIS

-828 ADAFVFTLNHEGALP
+828 PDAFVFTLNHEGALP
-843 AKTQITLKTSLSD
+843 AKTQITLKASLPD
-856 GEYKIYRF
+856 GEYKLYSF
-864 ENSEAVSVGDGVCEN
+864 ENGEAVSVGDGVCEN
-879 GSLKFTAQDGGIY
+879 GSLEFTAQDGGIY
-892 FAVPVSTSNPGNLGD
+892 FAVPVSASNPGSLGD